1 MRPNSV
7 ALCQNHSS
15 ARNSLASTIEGLYSD
30 FFMYMHVIRVIAEHQ
45 EHDWYPAGR
54 SERDEIRQNPIF
66 NSKQRLS

>member
-1 MRPNSV
+1 
-7 ALCQNHSS
+7 
-15 ARNSLASTIEGLYSD
+15 
-30 FFMYMHVIRVIAEHQ
+30 MYMHVIRVIAEHQ